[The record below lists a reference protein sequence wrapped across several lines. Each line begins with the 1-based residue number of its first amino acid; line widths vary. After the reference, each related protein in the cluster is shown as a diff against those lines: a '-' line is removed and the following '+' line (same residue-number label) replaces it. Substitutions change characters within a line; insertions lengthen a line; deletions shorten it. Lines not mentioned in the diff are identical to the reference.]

1 MVDMWNIA
9 DKSLT
14 SRFLLGTAGYS
25 SLHSLQEAI
34 EISQTEV
41 ITVSLTRIKL
51 DGQDNQFIQ
60 VLANQNCNLLP
71 NTAGCYSASEAV
83 NTAKLAREIFN
94 TSWIK
99 LEVIG
104 DDYTLQPHSLEL
116 LKAAAVLIKDGF
128 IVFPY
133 CTDDVLICQELVNL
147 GCTVLMPMAS
157 PIGSG
162 QGLLN
167 QYNLRLLRDRFPD
180 TNLIIDAGIGRPSH
194 ATEAMELGFDGILL
208 NSAVSQAVDPVTM
221 ANAFR
226 LAIEAGRNAFKAG
239 IMPKRD
245 FAVAS
250 TPYFNR
256 PFNEVV

>member
-1 MVDMWNIA
+1 MWNIA
-9 DKSLT
+9 NKSLT

-25 SLHSLQEAI
+25 SLQTLQKAI
-34 EISQTEV
+34 AVSQTEI
-41 ITVSLTRIKL
+41 ITVSLTRAKFNN
-51 DGQDNQFIQ
+51 QDNQFFE
-60 VLANQNCNLLP
+60 LLGNFNCNLLP
-71 NTAGCYSASEAV
+71 NTAGCYSAKEAI
-83 NTAKLAREIFN
+83 NTAKLAQEIFN
-94 TSWIK
+94 TNWVK

-116 LKAAAVLIKDGF
+116 IKATEGLVSEGF
-128 IVFPY
+128 TVFPY

-147 GCTVLMPMAS
+147 GCTILMPMAA

-167 QYNLRLLRDRFPD
+167 QYNLRLLRDRFPEI
-180 TNLIIDAGIGRPSH
+180 NLIIDAGIGKPSH

-208 NSAVSQAVDPVTM
+208 NSAVSQAVDSVTM
-221 ANAFR
+221 AYAFK

-239 IMPKRD
+239 TMPKRD
-245 FAVAS
+245 FAVSS

-256 PFNEVV
+256 PFSEAN

>member
-1 MVDMWNIA
+1 MWEIA
-9 DKSLT
+9 KKSLT
-14 SRFLLGTAGYS
+14 SRFLLGTAGYP
-25 SLHSLQEAI
+25 SLQTLQEAI
-34 EISQTEV
+34 EISQTEI
-41 ITVSLTRIKL
+41 ITVSLTRAKFNN
-51 DGQDNQFIQ
+51 QDNQFFKLLGSI
-60 VLANQNCNLLP
+60 NCNLLP
-71 NTAGCYSASEAV
+71 NTAGCYSANEAI
-83 NTAKLAREIFN
+83 NTAKLARDIFN
-94 TSWIK
+94 TNWVK

-116 LKAAAVLIKDGF
+116 IKATKILINEGF
-128 IVFPY
+128 TVFPY

-147 GCTVLMPMAS
+147 GCTILMPMAS

-167 QYNLRLLRDRFPD
+167 QYNLRLLRDRFPKI
-180 TNLIIDAGIGRPSH
+180 NLIIDAGIGKPSH

-221 ANAFR
+221 AHAFK

-239 IMPKRD
+239 AMPKRD
-245 FAVAS
+245 FAVNS

-256 PFNEVV
+256 PFSETT